1 MDFQTTRLK
10 DAELLSELF
19 FCFCRNAGGLTV
31 IWTLILYFTTC
42 GPGCAKPL
50 ALPAIYTTEQ
60 QCTEAGNRYL
70 NNPTDNPARTVASF
84 ECHQVKGPKEVYRFR
99 PEQE

>member
-1 MDFQTTRLK
+1 MI
-10 DAELLSELF
+10 LSK
-19 FCFCRNAGGLTV
+19 RRGLTV